1 MWHQQR
7 YALHAIDITQ
17 SIAPASNDSFAWET
31 KPGVGWMS
39 TIVIHSFTRSFS
51 CCHSFIMSC
60 CSCGPGDCFVD
71 TRNCFSRRCDT
82 RESERVQFHVPLHL
96 ISACVLRIFACF
108 LCFFSVL
115 VRYILSPV
123 RLSVCLSVV
132 CNVRAPYSGDWNFR
146 QCFYAVWYLGHLRHF
161 DKNFTEIVTGKPLCR
176 GVKPKRGSQI

>member
-108 LCFFSVL
+108 LYFFYFSICVLL
-115 VRYILSPV
+115 VRLFTIALILFSIQLCKAAIFSMNHFIQDEESKRPFPLV
-123 RLSVCLSVV
+123 SSSIPCPRK
-132 CNVRAPYSGDWNFR
+132 
-146 QCFYAVWYLGHLRHF
+146 QCCKQNNDRDGALE
-161 DKNFTEIVTGKPLCR
+161 N
-176 GVKPKRGSQI
+176 